1 MPRFT
6 FQKDGQWCINGTN
19 NTICRGEA
27 VDQLAAYEDSKLTP
41 DQVDQIRR
49 AAEYMMFPSV
59 GDFMRYA
66 ISNFEELQRL
76 QKSEL
81 LEAGHWRNVRPYDEF
96 LYFADCS
103 HCHKTVVIG
112 EDTAFCPACGWTMA
126 REGGMSD
133 V

>member
-1 MPRFT
+1 MTRFSY
-6 FQKDGQWCINGTN
+6 KHDGQWFISGTG
-19 NTICRGEA
+19 NTTFSGEA

-59 GDFMRYA
+59 GDFVRYA

-81 LEAGHWRNVRPYDEF
+81 LEAGHWRNVAPYDEF
-96 LYFADCS
+96 LNFADCS

-112 EDTAFCPACGWTMA
+112 EDTAFCPACGWPMA
-126 REGGMSD
+126 QEGEKSD